1 MLPGIC
7 FVGGKCFVYVT
18 GYLFYVFWCPTQ
30 FVISVALSVTWRVLQ
45 LKLDLFT
52 LPVYIGSPRFLIG
65 STLLDLPFLYSVFVL
80 LTIVLPSWLVFLL
93 TKTFTFLVGFL
104 VYKDFYI
111 IWLSNLWNVNVSDEG
126 YSRNESK
133 VVSSNP
139 AHGEVYSIQLL
150 VIKFVSDLRQ
160 VGDFIRVLR
169 LPPPIKLTATI

>member
-1 MLPGIC
+1 M
-7 FVGGKCFVYVT
+7 
-18 GYLFYVFWCPTQ
+18 
-30 FVISVALSVTWRVLQ
+30 LQ

-93 TKTFTFLVGFL
+93 TKT
-104 VYKDFYI
+104 YI
-111 IWLSNLWNVNVSDEG
+111 VWLSNLWNVNVSDEG

-160 VGDFIRVLR
+160 VSGFLLVLQF
-169 LPPPIKLTATI
+169 PPTIKVVAMI